1 MAVVVIEVAVSFGK
15 TPAVSTIMVGKVTV
29 TAPELSSAA
38 AFGKITATHMRSITH
53 AMWSIPAHGMRSTTA
68 AHSMGSTAGHRVRS
82 TTAHAMRSTT
92 TGCQASATSASATEV
107 CATASSAPSAAPT
120 STPTASVTVAYK
132 GQIARMTWKRWN
144 AC

>member
-1 MAVVVIEVAVSFGK
+1 MAVPVIVIKVAASFSK

-53 AMWSIPAHGMRSTTA
+53 AMWSIPAHGMRSSTTA

-82 TTAHAMRSTT
+82 TTAHAMRSITL
-92 TGCQASATSASATEV
+92 GSQASAPSASATEV
-107 CATASSAPSAAPT
+107 CATASSAPSA
-120 STPTASVTVAYK
+120 SVTVAYE
-132 GQIARMTWKRWN
+132 G
-144 AC
+144 

>member
-1 MAVVVIEVAVSFGK
+1 MAVAVMVIEVAVSFGK
-15 TPAVSTIMVGKVTV
+15 TPAVSIIMVGKVTV

-68 AHSMGSTAGHRVRS
+68 AHSMGSSAGHRVRS

-92 TGCQASATSASATEV
+92 TGSQASATSASATEV
-107 CATASSAPSAAPT
+107 CATASSASAPSAA
-120 STPTASVTVAYK
+120 PTASVTVTYE
-132 GQIARMTWKRWN
+132 G
-144 AC
+144 

>member
-1 MAVVVIEVAVSFGK
+1 MAVAVMVIEVAVSFGK

-53 AMWSIPAHGMRSTTA
+53 AMWSIPAHGMRSSTTT

-82 TTAHAMRSTT
+82 TTAHAMRSIT
-92 TGCQASATSASATEV
+92 TGSQASAPSASATEV

-120 STPTASVTVAYK
+120 ASVTVAYE
-132 GQIARMTWKRWN
+132 G
-144 AC
+144 